1 MTALETTPPDLAAD
15 IVDQGIVLTGF
26 VKKAFVS
33 GADVNFLAKI
43 DSVKMGEETSRSSQ
57 VCVDAIQAV
66 QKPTVAA
73 LNGLAFGGGIE
84 TAMAC
89 ETRIAT
95 KGLRVL
101 AGQPE
106 ANLGII
112 PGAGGTVRLP
122 RLVGIENA
130 NVMLRGCRPISS
142 EKALAFGLIRE
153 EVEGSLVD
161 RAVALCRDMAD
172 GKAPRSRMSEA
183 PLENVPETLP
193 AVDIGHLSTKV
204 DEILQKAILGGAR
217 LPLAYAIP
225 FEAKCF
231 GEVCGTED
239 MRIGV
244 DNFMKNGPKV
254 KAEFVNR

>member
-1 MTALETTPPDLAAD
+1 M
-15 IVDQGIVLTGF
+15 
-26 VKKAFVS
+26 
-33 GADVNFLAKI
+33 AKI

-95 KGLRVL
+95 KGLRGL

-183 PLENVPETLP
+183 PLEKVPETLP

-217 LPLAYAIP
+217 LPLADAIP